1 MLSFFIVLGAHAVPM
16 GARLWLSWPFAA
28 AGLLLLVTACGAP
41 ADDSVR
47 SPAQTQVDVTTTV
60 AAEDSASSTTTIPVE
75 ATVSTTLT
83 TTGTRTTAAVG
94 VAESTATT
102 LPGTPFDHIYI
113 SAGSVLGVVGIAFDD
128 TLSVHSLPGSDQ
140 PVIGTLPP
148 LSRDVVASG
157 RAQLLGPGK
166 VYLEVTAGGIT
177 GWVHSRH
184 VLFIAGPQD
193 FTAMVLSAFGST
205 PRAPSM
211 LELGRTVVDALGPP
225 PDAPSRILVV
235 VSAPTD
241 GSIAEVTF
249 DEFFGEEFGD
259 DSIAGDRYRVVGR
272 QVPEGDLPVTGLVS
286 TIVYELVRVEWTGL
300 CWRGA
305 APEGLCV

>member
-1 MLSFFIVLGAHAVPM
+1 MLSFFIAVGAHTVPM
-16 GARLWLSWPFAA
+16 SARLRLSWPFAA
-28 AGLLLLVTACGAP
+28 AGLLALVTACGAS

-47 SPAQTQVDVTTTV
+47 SPAQAPVDVTTTV
-60 AAEDSASSTTTIPVE
+60 AAEGSASSTTTSPLE
-75 ATVSTTLT
+75 TTVSTTPIT
-83 TTGTRTTAAVG
+83 TRTTAAVG

-140 PVIGTLPP
+140 PLIGTLPP
-148 LSRDVVASG
+148 LTRDVVASG
-157 RAQLLGPGK
+157 QAQLLGPGE
-166 VYLEVTAGGIT
+166 VYLEVTAAGIT

-193 FTAMVLSAFGST
+193 FTAMVLSTFGST

-235 VSAPTD
+235 VSAPTE
-241 GSIAEVTF
+241 GSTAEVTF
-249 DEFFGEEFGD
+249 DEFFGEGFGD

-272 QVPEGDLPVTGLVS
+272 QVPEGDLPATGLAS
-286 TIVYELVRVEWTGL
+286 TVVYELVRVEWTGL